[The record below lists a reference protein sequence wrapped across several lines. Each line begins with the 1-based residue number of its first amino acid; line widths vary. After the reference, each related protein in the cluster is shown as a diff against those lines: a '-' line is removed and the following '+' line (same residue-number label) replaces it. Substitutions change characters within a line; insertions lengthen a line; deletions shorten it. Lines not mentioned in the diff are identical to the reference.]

1 MRFEIYIHCLQQDH
15 FWVKRIQNY
24 INKLLVNREYIDF
37 FIRIYEK
44 WRTYNRMKFLPY
56 FEKMA
61 LSQFKVYIEAGKT
74 TQCIVC
80 NNCNMSIFIPYSNV
94 KEGAFCILQMLKIH
108 TGLRKF
114 TKEDRFHILLK
125 KTNPQGIN

>member
-1 MRFEIYIHCLQQDH
+1 MGSRKKRKKTRYQHASDKMAYDIRHYIHCLQH
-15 FWVKRIQNY
+15 NHSWVGRINND

-37 FIRIYEK
+37 FIQIYEQ
-44 WRTYNRMKFLPY
+44 WSSYNSIKCLPH

-80 NNCNMSIFIPYSNV
+80 NNCNMSIFIPSSNL
-94 KEGAFCILQMLKIH
+94 KEGVFCILQM
-108 TGLRKF
+108 
-114 TKEDRFHILLK
+114 
-125 KTNPQGIN
+125 